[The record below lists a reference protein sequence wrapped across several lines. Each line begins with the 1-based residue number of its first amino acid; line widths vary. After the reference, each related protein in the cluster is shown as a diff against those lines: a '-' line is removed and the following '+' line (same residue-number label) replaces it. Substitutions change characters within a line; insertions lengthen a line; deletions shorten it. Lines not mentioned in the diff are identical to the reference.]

1 MSLPTTIDI
10 ELMRGDSHEIVMTA
24 TDDDGPFDL
33 TGATIRWQLA
43 KTATGTPIIS
53 KAVGT
58 GITIDADPTTGKF
71 VIAIAASDT
80 EALKGAYYHEC
91 EVRKTGK
98 VSTLFTGAMT
108 FQADLI
114 TAAP

>member
-10 ELMRGDSHEIVMTA
+10 ELMRGDSHEIDMTA
-24 TDDDGPFDL
+24 TDDEGPFDL

-43 KTATGTPIIS
+43 KSATGTPLVS
-53 KAVGT
+53 KSVGT

-71 VIAIAASDT
+71 VIALSASDT
-80 EALKGAYYHEC
+80 EALKGTYYHEC

-98 VSTLFTGAMT
+98 VSTLFTGSMIFT
-108 FQADLI
+108 ADLI